1 MKIKS
6 KLITKALFMAAVYV
20 GSFNAINALA
30 QNKTAEIG
38 FTTTLYGNGT
48 PGNANGP
55 SATDVRFNA
64 PIGLAFD
71 KNGNIYIAEDGTKG
85 IRKITPKGEVSLLAG
100 SNNKER
106 GLTDGK
112 GTKARFTTPL
122 DVVVHPQTG
131 DIYVV
136 DANRIRKITPQ
147 GEVSTFAGAGNNEP
161 GTTDG
166 TPSATRF
173 NYLAGIDI
181 DAAGNIYVADRGNNR
196 IRKYTASTGQF
207 TTLAGS
213 TAGYTDGTGTDA
225 QFKLPSQL
233 AVDDA
238 GNVYVTDRGN
248 NRIRKI
254 APNGKVT
261 TLAGNGTAS
270 SADGG
275 GTNASFTDPFGIT
288 IKDGNLYVSEY
299 NGRRI
304 RKIDV
309 KGMVTTLAGDGGIG
323 FTDGTGATAK
333 FNQAAGL
340 AIGTNG
346 NLYLI
351 ERRGTLRTVSLS
363 GNAPAIPVSSSAVKS
378 NTDYT
383 SKVPQYTFSNTLAKQ
398 QQELK
403 DNPLLKRFAKSRQE
417 LSVDKHRP
425 FYHFISPEGRLN
437 DPNGLSYWKGN
448 WHLFYQAYPPEDP
461 RQHWGHAIS
470 TDLINWKDL
479 PHAIYPNPESKVYSG
494 SAFVEDNRVI
504 AMYHGTDAG
513 TMVAVSDD
521 PLLLNWKKLNNGKTV
536 IPLAKPGE
544 KLPYNVFDPFVWKK
558 DGMYY
563 TVLAGTRPIGPGGK
577 NMRAEFLFK
586 STDLEKWEY
595 MHPFVEND
603 VYGLTGD
610 DGACPYFWPIGNKG
624 KYILLHF
631 SHKSGGKYLI
641 GDYDKQRDKFVV
653 TDGGN
658 FNHGPVS
665 NGGVHAPS
673 AYPDGKGGVVVIFN
687 MNSGKPNGGKSFT
700 EMMSLPR
707 LLNLDERGKLVMQ
720 PVGDIASLR
729 KDKVE
734 QQNITLPANKEI
746 VLDKF
751 KSDAMEIN
759 MEIDL
764 KKSPAIE
771 LNVLRSPDKEEY
783 TRILFYK
790 DGGYPDREYPGRPNR
805 YSAIAIDNSNSS
817 ILPTVRPRVTETAD
831 VWLEKD
837 EPVKLRIFIDKS
849 IIEVFVNDKQC
860 ISVRAYPGRDDSKGV
875 SITAKG
881 NEALLKSI
889 QAWQMKSIYQ

>member
-1 MKIKS
+1 MKT
-6 KLITKALFMAAVYV
+6 KLKLMYKFFFVAAAAV
-20 GSFNAINALA
+20 GSLNVQA

-38 FTTTLYGNGT
+38 RTTTLYGNGT

-55 SATDVRFNA
+55 NATDIRFNA
-64 PIGLAFD
+64 PIALTFD

-85 IRKITPKGEVSLLAG
+85 IRKITSSGQASLFAG
-100 SNNKER
+100 SNNAER

-112 GTKARFTTPL
+112 GKDALFTTPL
-122 DVVVHPQTG
+122 DVAVHPQTG

-147 GEVSTFAGAGNNEP
+147 GEVSTFAGAGSNIS
-161 GTTDG
+161 GAADG
-166 TPSATRF
+166 APSAARF
-173 NYLAGIDI
+173 NYLAGIAFDKE
-181 DAAGNIYVADRGNNR
+181 GNMYVADRGNNR

-213 TAGYTDGTGTDA
+213 IAGYADGAGTDA

-233 AVDDA
+233 AVDEA

-254 APNGKVT
+254 TSSGKVT
-261 TLAGNGTAS
+261 TLAGNGTAV
-270 SADGG
+270 SADGN
-275 GTNASFTDPFGIT
+275 GTNAAIADPFGIAV
-288 IKDGNLYVSEY
+288 KDGNVYVSEY

-304 RKIDV
+304 RKIDA
-309 KGMVTTLAGDGGIG
+309 KGTVTTLAGNGDSGL
-323 FTDGTGATAK
+323 TDGAGATAK
-333 FNQAAGL
+333 FNQSAGL
-340 AIGTNG
+340 AIGTDG

-351 ERRGTLRTVSLS
+351 ERRGTLRTISLS
-363 GNAPAIPVSSSAVKS
+363 GNAPTTPAISSAVINNVDK
-378 NTDYT
+378 T

-461 RQHWGHAIS
+461 RQHWGHAVS
-470 TDLINWKDL
+470 KDLINWQDL
-479 PHAIYPNPESKVYSG
+479 PHAIYPNPEKQVYSG
-494 SAFVEDNRVI
+494 SAFVEENRVI
-504 AMYHGTDAG
+504 AMYHGTESG
-513 TMVAVSDD
+513 SMVAVSDD
-521 PLLLNWKKLNNGKTV
+521 PLLLNWKKLNDNKPV
-536 IPLAKPGE
+536 IALPKPGE

-563 TVLAGTRPIGPGGK
+563 TVLAGVRPVGPGGK

-586 STDLEKWEY
+586 SADLVKWEY
-595 MHPFVEND
+595 LHPFLEND
-603 VYGLTGD
+603 TYGLAGD
-610 DGACPYFWPIGNKG
+610 DGACPYFWPIGDKG
-624 KYILLHF
+624 KYILVHF

-641 GDYDKQRDKFVV
+641 GDYDQKRDKFVV

-729 KDKVE
+729 KDKIE
-734 QQNITLPANKEI
+734 LQNLALPANKEV
-746 VLDKF
+746 VLEKVQG
-751 KSDAMEIN
+751 DAMEIN

-783 TRILFYK
+783 TRIIFYK
-790 DGGYPDREYPGRPNR
+790 DGGYPDREYPGRPSR

-817 ILPTVRPRVTETAD
+817 NLPTVRPRITETAD

-849 IIEVFVNDKQC
+849 IVEVFVNDKQC

-875 SITAKG
+875 SIIAKG

-889 QAWQMKSIYQ
+889 QAWQMKSIY